1 MSNDSATLTR
11 IRCIARQEEENVIH
25 VCPPEA
31 VQCAQLAKSMSCY
44 YVFQITYSFFKLEKI
59 VMTLLKIHETFSSFF
74 FYTFASLRSDN
85 FKLRPAWPLK
95 KSFAHPCQCIH
106 FAGFNCLHA
115 DNVFNLISIFP
126 SNRLRNNLQLS

>member
-25 VCPPEA
+25 VCPLET
-31 VQCAQLAKSMSCY
+31 VQCAQLAKSMNCY

-74 FYTFASLRSDN
+74 STHSQVSVQTISNLGLHGRLKS
-85 FKLRPAWPLK
+85 PL
-95 KSFAHPCQCIH
+95 HT
-106 FAGFNCLHA
+106 HA
-115 DNVFNLISIFP
+115 NVFISPDSTVFMQIMY
-126 SNRLRNNLQLS
+126 SI